1 MAMELIYA
9 LHFFPVSIQQWTCPL
24 LLECHG
30 SEVTL
35 DWSSNF
41 AEDRKTIENLYL
53 TLHAM
58 YYMKWHKLGNVLD

>member
-1 MAMELIYA
+1 MD
-9 LHFFPVSIQQWTCPL
+9 TCPL